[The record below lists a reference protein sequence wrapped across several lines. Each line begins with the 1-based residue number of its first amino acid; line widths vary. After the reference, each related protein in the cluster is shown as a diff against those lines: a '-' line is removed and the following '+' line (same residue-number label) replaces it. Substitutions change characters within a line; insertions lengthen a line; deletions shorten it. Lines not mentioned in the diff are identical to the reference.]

1 MFRVSKLEF
10 ALSSAGMSK
19 HGSYPAKLLEDMAER
34 LTIALQLHGYWCT
47 CQGTKRLSVHA
58 TSYLQ
63 ATIPEHFCHP
73 PRPDKTQ
80 TVPCGTP
87 ERLKQLIKRGE
98 QGQHILPI
106 ADQDLEALERLGAM
120 LRQTKGKRDDRRRNK
135 DRRKNYQVVIET
147 HSGVKRVGGRQEQ

>member
-1 MFRVSKLEF
+1 
-10 ALSSAGMSK
+10 MSK
-19 HGSYPAKLLEDMAER
+19 HDSFPAKLLEDIAER

-47 CQGTKRLSVHA
+47 CQGTKRLSVYA